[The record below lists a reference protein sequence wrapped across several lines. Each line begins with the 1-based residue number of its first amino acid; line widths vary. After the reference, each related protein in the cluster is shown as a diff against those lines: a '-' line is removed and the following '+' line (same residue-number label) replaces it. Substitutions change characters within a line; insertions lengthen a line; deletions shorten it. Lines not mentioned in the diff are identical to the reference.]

1 MKKTEMMD
9 ELFKVCHMA
18 DLIKRSGEELMDLLN
33 EDNPTKHD
41 YVEMVIRA
49 RFLLNTAQS
58 VAEMIAARGI
68 LNQIYDDFYGAF
80 PEDYA
85 WYMHKLCDDEEGE

>member
-18 DLIKRSGEELMDLLN
+18 DLIKSSGEELMDLLN

-41 YVEMVIRA
+41 YIDMVIRA
-49 RFLLNTAQS
+49 RFLLDTAQS
-58 VAEMIAARGI
+58 VAEMTAARDI
-68 LNQIYDDFYGAF
+68 LNQIYDDFYGTF

-85 WYMHKLCDDEEGE
+85 WYMNELCEKGE